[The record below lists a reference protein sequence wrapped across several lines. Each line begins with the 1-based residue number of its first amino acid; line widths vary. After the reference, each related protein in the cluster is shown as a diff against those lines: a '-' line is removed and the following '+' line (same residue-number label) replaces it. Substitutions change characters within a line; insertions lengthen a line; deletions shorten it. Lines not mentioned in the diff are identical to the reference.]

1 METRVFGASGVSL
14 PVVGLGTWATFDVPA
29 SKEEGAREVVDAAL
43 AEGTKVFDTSPMYGR
58 AEDVLGRALERHRS
72 RAFVA
77 TKIWTPSE
85 ESGKRQF
92 EHQLGIFGGVL
103 ELEQIHNL
111 VAWRS
116 HLSWLERER
125 EQGKVKFIGVTH
137 YDRSAFRELEAAMR
151 TGRIDAIQVPYNVLE
166 RDVER
171 RILPLAG
178 ELNLGVVVMRPYAEG
193 GLFPGPDDV
202 ALKPLGVSTWAS
214 ALLKWVLADPRVHVV
229 IPATRHPD
237 HAVANARAGDG
248 SYLDDD
254 QRLLLERLVR
264 SRTGQ
269 E

>member
-14 PVVGLGTWATFDVPA
+14 PVIGLGTWATFDVPA
-29 SKEEGAREVVDAAL
+29 SKEQRARSVVEAAL
-43 AEGTKVFDTSPMYGR
+43 ADGTKVFDTSPMYGR
-58 AEDVLGRALERHRS
+58 AEDVLGRALEPHRS
-72 RAFVA
+72 RAWVA

-85 ESGKRQF
+85 ETGKRQF
-92 EHQLGIFGGVL
+92 EHQLRIFGGVL

-125 EQGKVKFIGVTH
+125 EQGKLKFIGVTH
-137 YDRSAFRELEAAMR
+137 YDKAAFQELESAMT

-171 RILPLAG
+171 RILPLAA
-178 ELNLGVVVMRPYAEG
+178 ELNLGVIVMRPFAEG

-202 ALKPLGVSTWAS
+202 ALKQLGVSNWAS

-229 IPATRHPD
+229 IPATRHPE
-237 HAVANARAGDG
+237 HAVVNARAGDG
-248 SYLDDD
+248 SHLDGD
-254 QRLLLERLVR
+254 QRLLLEQFVR
-264 SRTGQ
+264 SRT
-269 E
+269 